1 MTTGTDS
8 TPTSTDDAAAP
19 SRSWPARI
27 LGGRVQALGQ
37 GRWRAA
43 GIVFPFLILFIV
55 LTIASSSFATK
66 ANLLNILDQQ
76 AATLIIAGAGT
87 LVLVSGGIDL
97 SVGSIYGLSGVVA
110 AELALHNWPAGLAIL
125 VGVLVGFAAG
135 VINGVVATYFRISAL
150 IATLAMSFVLAGLGS
165 LITQG
170 NLLNLF
176 THQSFSDLTRT
187 SIFTVDSSIWLA
199 VVAVIALGLFLAR
212 TTTGRYMYAA
222 GGNPEAARIAGVRVN
237 VVRVVAFMLS
247 GGAAGLAGVI
257 DASRVLSAQSQDNS
271 SLTFTVL
278 AGIVVGGTSILG
290 GEGAVWRTVVGV
302 LFIALIGNG
311 YDLLGLNPLYEQITL
326 GVLMILAVGLD
337 AWSRGRTA

>member
-1 MTTGTDS
+1 MTTGTD
-8 TPTSTDDAAAP
+8 TTTSTDDTAAS
-19 SRSWPARI
+19 SRFGPARI
-27 LGGRVQALGQ
+27 LGARVQALGQ

-135 VINGVVATYFRISAL
+135 LINGVVATYFRISAL

-187 SIFTVDSSIWLA
+187 SIFTVDSSIWLM

-337 AWSRGRTA
+337 AWSRGRTP

>member
-1 MTTGTDS
+1 MT
-8 TPTSTDDAAAP
+8 TSTDTTPAPGELGAAQT
-19 SRSWPARI
+19 PA
-27 LGGRVQALGQ
+27 GRLQALAQ

-43 GIVFPFLILFIV
+43 GIVFPFLMLFVV

-76 AATLIIAGAGT
+76 SATLIIAAAGT

-110 AELALHNWPAGLAIL
+110 AELALHSWPAGLAIL

-135 VINGVVATYFRISAL
+135 LINGVVATYFRISAL
-150 IATLAMSFVLAGLGS
+150 IATLAMSFVLEGLGS

-199 VVAVIALGLFLAR
+199 VVAVLALGLFLAR
-212 TTTGRYMYAA
+212 TTIGRYMYAA

-237 VVRVVAFMLS
+237 VVRVISFMLS

-271 SLTFTVL
+271 ALTFTVL

-337 AWSRGRTA
+337 AWSRGRVA